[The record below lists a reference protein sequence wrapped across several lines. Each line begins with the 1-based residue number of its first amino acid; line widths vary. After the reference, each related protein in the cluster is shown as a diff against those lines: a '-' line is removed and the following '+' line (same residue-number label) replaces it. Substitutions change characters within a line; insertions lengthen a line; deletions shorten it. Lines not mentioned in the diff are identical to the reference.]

1 MTGYN
6 NYTMVTLKEKL
17 RNRRL
22 KVSGRKAELVQRL
35 EEDDNHRGTDD
46 ISNENTGPSL
56 TAEIPV
62 ALGTYNIYL
71 KHYCLEESDQYS
83 DYGMVQQLF

>member
-6 NYTMVTLKEKL
+6 NYTVVTLKEKL
-17 RNRRL
+17 RNRPL

-35 EEDDNHRGTDD
+35 EEDDNHRGTGD
-46 ISNENTGPSL
+46 ISNENTGSSL

-62 ALGTYNIYL
+62 ALETHNI
-71 KHYCLEESDQYS
+71 
-83 DYGMVQQLF
+83 